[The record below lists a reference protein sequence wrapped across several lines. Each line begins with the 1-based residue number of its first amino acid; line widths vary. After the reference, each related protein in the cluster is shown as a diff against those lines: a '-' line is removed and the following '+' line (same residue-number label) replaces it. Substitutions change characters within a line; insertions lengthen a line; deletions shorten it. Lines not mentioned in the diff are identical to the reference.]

1 MENGGKKKKL
11 SLKHIFYMI
20 LLGLLILI
28 FKYYL
33 IRVDPC
39 SDSCSNINSE
49 IDLIKCLDACSI
61 NAEDYREP
69 ISNTKIMLYSM
80 IVILFFFFLYNF
92 INNDDIGNNN
102 LILHFLNWVKK
113 IKDKVRNTINK
124 RKNK

>member
-11 SLKHIFYMI
+11 SLRHILYMI
-20 LLGLLILI
+20 LFGLLIII

-39 SDSCSNINSE
+39 RDSCSNINSE